1 MARCCAAIG
10 AGGGIFVAMDD
21 SASARTTVA
30 VDPRHVGYTQIMYLL
45 HALSIAIGLLSTA
58 FIVTAF
64 VFGLPSIIAVIMNYA
79 RRSQVRDTWLDSH
92 FRWQV
97 RTFWFALL
105 GLIVATLVFGPFVF
119 ILIGIPFLWLSYI
132 LIGVWA
138 IYRIARG
145 WIALNNQRSIPS

>member
-1 MARCCAAIG
+1 
-10 AGGGIFVAMDD
+10 MDD

-45 HALSIAIGLLSTA
+45 HAISIAIGVLSTA

-79 RRSQVRDTWLDSH
+79 RRDQVRDTWLESH
-92 FRWQV
+92 FRWQR

-105 GLIVATLVFGPFVF
+105 GLVAASLVFWPLVL
-119 ILIGIPFLWLSYI
+119 ILIVIPLLWLSYFA
-132 LIGVWA
+132 IGVWA
-138 IYRIARG
+138 IYRIAKG
-145 WIALNNQRSIPS
+145 WIALGNQRPVAS

>member
-1 MARCCAAIG
+1 
-10 AGGGIFVAMDD
+10 MDD

-45 HALSIAIGLLSTA
+45 HAASIAIGVLSTA

-79 RRSQVRDTWLDSH
+79 RRSRVRDTWLESH
-92 FRWQV
+92 FRWQR

-105 GLIVATLVFGPFVF
+105 GLVAASLAFWPLVLV
-119 ILIGIPFLWLSYI
+119 LIGIPLLLLSYFA
-132 LIGVWA
+132 IGVWA

-145 WIALNNQRSIPS
+145 WIALNNQRPV

>member
-1 MARCCAAIG
+1 
-10 AGGGIFVAMDD
+10 MDD

-45 HALSIAIGLLSTA
+45 HAISIAIGILSTA

-79 RRSQVRDTWLDSH
+79 RRDQVRDTWLESH
-92 FRWQV
+92 FRWQR

-105 GLIVATLVFGPFVF
+105 GLVAASLVFWPFVL
-119 ILIGIPFLWLSYI
+119 ILIGIPLLWLSYFI
-132 LIGVWA
+132 IGVWA
-138 IYRIARG
+138 IYRVAKG
-145 WIALNNQRSIPS
+145 WIALGNQRPVSS

>member
-1 MARCCAAIG
+1 
-10 AGGGIFVAMDD
+10 MDD

-45 HALSIAIGLLSTA
+45 HAISIAIGILSTA

-79 RRSQVRDTWLDSH
+79 RRDQVRDTWLESH
-92 FRWQV
+92 FRWQR

-105 GLIVATLVFGPFVF
+105 GLVAASLVFWPFVL
-119 ILIGIPFLWLSYI
+119 ILIGIPLLWLSYFI
-132 LIGVWA
+132 IGVWA
-138 IYRIARG
+138 IYRIAKG
-145 WIALNNQRSIPS
+145 WIALGNQRPVSS